1 MILTG
6 DMLSGDVTR
15 TVDLVVIGSGCGGA
29 TLAAVEAA
37 RGRSVLILEQG
48 SHHTSKDFTQ
58 REIDMFEKLYAEG
71 GATGPRDMSSTIL
84 YGRSVGGSSVHYMA
98 NSFRM
103 PARRLEEW
111 TRRHGLVGFTPDALA
126 PYYAQVERDHHVH
139 PATDGETN
147 ANNRILRKG
156 VEALGWKGEPA
167 PHARKECANAGFCLL
182 GCPHD
187 RKQSQILTNIPKAM
201 AHGADLI
208 AGARV
213 TRVTVEMGTAR
224 GVDAVVTHPVTR
236 EVVARVTVRAKVVV
250 LSAGGVGSPALLLA
264 NGLANSSGQVGKN
277 FVVTPHFF
285 TMGVMQQRVEGW
297 TGLPCSYVCRHWE
310 ETRGGDGG
318 FMIQGIFA
326 QPGMIATVTPGF
338 GRGHRALMERL
349 PYFAAVLSLIDDEEP
364 GDVTLSRTGRPEIE
378 YHLRGRDV
386 AKARDF
392 FRKSARILL
401 AGGAQEVMIPS
412 VTPLTIRSEGD
423 LAKIDALAFAPH
435 EVPFFGTTNT
445 GACRMGA
452 DPKRSV
458 VDPVGRAHDVKNLYL
473 SDGSILPGSPG
484 VDPSLTIMANALR
497 IADHL
502 ESVWARL

>member
-1 MILTG
+1 VKR
-6 DMLSGDVTR
+6 S
-15 TVDLVVIGSGCGGA
+15 VDLVVIGSGCGGA
-29 TLAAVEAA
+29 TLAAAQAA

-48 SHHTSKDFTQ
+48 SRWQAKDFTQ

-71 GATGPRDMSSTIL
+71 GATGPKDLSSTIL
-84 YGRSVGGSSVHYMA
+84 YGRAVGGSSLHYMA

-103 PARRLEEW
+103 PAQRLEEW
-111 TRRHGLVGFTPDALA
+111 TRDHGLVGFTPDALA

-139 PATDGETN
+139 PATESETN
-147 ANNRILRKG
+147 ANNRIFRRG
-156 VEALGWKGEPA
+156 VQALGWKGEQA
-167 PHARKECANAGFCLL
+167 PNARKECANAGFCLL

-187 RKQSQILTNIPKAM
+187 RKQSQILTNIPKAL
-201 AHGADLI
+201 AHGAELV
-208 AGARV
+208 ANARV
-213 TRVTVEMGTAR
+213 TRIVVEGGRAR
-224 GVDAVVTHPVTR
+224 GVEVVVTHPVSGETIER
-236 EVVARVTVRAKVVV
+236 ATVTAKVVV
-250 LSAGGVGSPALLLA
+250 LAAGGVGSPALLLA
-264 NGLANSSGQVGKN
+264 NGLANGSGQVGRN

-285 TMGVMQQRVEGW
+285 TMGLMRERVEGW
-297 TGLPCSYVCRHWE
+297 TGLPCSYVCREWE
-310 ETRGGDGG
+310 PVRGNEGG

-338 GRGHRALMERL
+338 GREHRAMMEKL
-349 PYFAAVLSLIDDEEP
+349 PHFAAVLSLIDDEEP
-364 GDVTLSRTGRPEIE
+364 GRVTVSPTGRAEID
-378 YHLRGRDV
+378 YHLRGRDIP
-386 AKARDF
+386 KARDF

-401 AGGAQEVMIPS
+401 AGGAEEVMIPS
-412 VTPLTIRSEGD
+412 ARALRIRNEGD
-423 LAKIDALAFAPH
+423 LGKIDALTFAPH

-458 VDPVGRAHDVKNLYL
+458 VDPYGRAHDVANLYL

-502 ESVWARL
+502 ESIWTKL